1 MLSLSNHESSYA
13 NSLRE
18 LLDYVS
24 DLGEHINHIY
34 KRLEK
39 IDASLHNTKEDLL
52 ASIQSNENELESI
65 KETMITKSE
74 FNSLLEKINE
84 PFQQFSPPKAPPV
97 SHEDPS

>member
-1 MLSLSNHESSYA
+1 MLSLSDHESSYA

-39 IDASLHNTKEDLL
+39 IDVSLNNAKEDLL
-52 ASIQSNENELESI
+52 ASIKNNENELESI

-84 PFQQFSPPKAPPV
+84 PFQKFSPPKAPAMPQ
-97 SHEDPS
+97 ENQL

>member
-1 MLSLSNHESSYA
+1 MLSLSDHESSYA

-39 IDASLHNTKEDLL
+39 IDMSLHETKEDLL

-84 PFQQFSPPKAPPV
+84 PFQKFSPPKAPPM
-97 SHEDPS
+97 SHENEL